1 MRIVGTFRQP
11 HHDLDEGNDVTRR
24 VLMLA
29 AVLLLTACANDA
41 ANRSEPDTGLSPGGE
56 PAAVNGARAYKD
68 YCAGCHE
75 TGMLGAPIVGETS
88 EWATRSQLWDAVL
101 FDHAQTGYLEMP
113 AKGGRMDLPDDIVKA
128 AAEFMLKVTFPDR
141 LHDCN
146 PPSCTENGTLYRA
159 L

>member
-1 MRIVGTFRQP
+1 M
-11 HHDLDEGNDVTRR
+11 TRR

-41 ANRSEPDTGLSPGGE
+41 ANRDTGLTSDSE
-56 PAAVNGARAYKD
+56 LAAVDGASAYKD

-88 EWATRSQLWDAVL
+88 EWADRSQLWDAVL

-113 AKGGRMDLPDDIVKA
+113 AKGGRMDLPDDLVKA
-128 AAEFMLKVTFPDR
+128 AAEYMLEVTFPDR

-146 PPSCTENGTLYRA
+146 PPSCAEDGTLYRA

>member
-56 PAAVNGARAYKD
+56 PAAVDGARAYDD

>member
-41 ANRSEPDTGLSPGGE
+41 ANRDTGLTSDIDFG
-56 PAAVNGARAYKD
+56 AVDGAIAYKE

-88 EWATRSQLWDAVL
+88 EWADRSQLWDAVL

-113 AKGGRMDLPDDIVKA
+113 AKGGRMDLPDDLVKA
-128 AAEFMLKVTFPDR
+128 AAEHMLEVTFPDR

-146 PPSCTENGTLYRA
+146 PPSCPEDGP
-159 L
+159 

>member
-1 MRIVGTFRQP
+1 MRIVGTYRQP

-41 ANRSEPDTGLSPGGE
+41 ANRDTGLTSDGE
-56 PAAVNGARAYKD
+56 LTAVDGASAYKD

-75 TGMLGAPIVGETS
+75 TGMLGAPIVGDTS
-88 EWATRSQLWDAVL
+88 EWAGRSQLWDAVL
-101 FDHAQTGYLEMP
+101 FDHALTGYLEMP
-113 AKGGRMDLPDDIVKA
+113 ARGGRMDLSDELVKA
-128 AAEFMLKVTFPDR
+128 AAEHMLQVTFPDR

-146 PPSCTENGTLYRA
+146 PPSCTENGTQYRA